1 MGKILSSK
9 SWVAYKR
16 LAIFKKESVVPLVI
30 TYYFAAS
37 WHFECTNQRK
47 KKILARFER
56 KIRSVPLHLLDRI
69 LS

>member
-9 SWVAYKR
+9 SWVAYKKV
-16 LAIFKKESVVPLVI
+16 AIFKKESVVPLVI

-47 KKILARFER
+47 KKILARF
-56 KIRSVPLHLLDRI
+56 
-69 LS
+69 